1 MVSEGISAQKIKKRV
16 TNKRVSFLGFY
27 VHFVNFDLLIDLF
40 YVYLI
45 VYALVY
51 GIGELDAWG
60 ISGRPIDNLSIDN
73 EYRNQT

>member
-51 GIGELDAWG
+51 GIGELDA
-60 ISGRPIDNLSIDN
+60 
-73 EYRNQT
+73 

>member
-16 TNKRVSFLGFY
+16 TNKRVSFLGFF

-51 GIGELDAWG
+51 GIGELDA
-60 ISGRPIDNLSIDN
+60 
-73 EYRNQT
+73 